1 MIVRIL
7 LIGYVLLGFFPK
19 YIVVDWKIAHLS
31 YLTALNTFSFI
42 YFIIRR
48 KFKDSYYTLKSEH
61 VLYFLFFIWGFVTLI
76 KTVNLA
82 ESLMIQTELFTQ
94 LISFISIY
102 LLTKQIGLNGIKF
115 VFYGLSLT
123 LFLET
128 SIILIEYFSN
138 FKYHLTSGRN
148 NIAFRG
154 ITGNINIA
162 AFSILLKIPVLFF
175 ILIKSNSFYKKLA
188 IYILSIL
195 SIFVIISVISSRA
208 SYLALLFMSLAF
220 IFSALIFKKY
230 LTKSIVKQVFLFAL
244 IPTALNII
252 LNVFIYAYVGKLTGK
267 SLVDR
272 VESLKIGDTSTSQ
285 RLRYYS
291 QAIDVFL
298 ENPFLGT
305 GIGSWELES
314 IKRDSQNIENYTVPY
329 HVHND
334 YLEILAE
341 TGLLGFTLY
350 FGIFFLTIYRLILFI
365 IKNREKLNENYW
377 SIVLIISLGIFFI
390 DSFFNFPFARTFMM
404 NQIFVLI
411 SLGLVGLESFNFE
424 TRKPNKKIFRFKST
438 ILKTSL
444 IVIIILYIP
453 VIYSQYRVG
462 KSYNEQAYLIGEFN
476 ANALNRSIDSA
487 NKLEIEYPNLTATAM
502 PLGFFKGVIYAKTPG
517 KEREAIKIFEKH
529 KKVNPYNFFGETQ
542 IGDLYYRLGVLDSA
556 KVYTKKAFYS
566 IPNNMIHFAN
576 YLKVLTRLSDTTEI
590 TNIRSKIKLNDD
602 LIDELYLLAMS
613 GLLDKDEGKE
623 VLKNAENITYSFDD
637 KNASKRVSIYVLNL
651 GKEKVLKAH
660 KIFNEGLALFDN
672 GKHIEALSK
681 FKESYEL
688 NPLERAYAY
697 NTANAYI
704 QIGDDQSAIFY
715 LNKIIN
721 DIDPNHGS
729 SFYLRGLIYYDM
741 GNKNRGCSDFKNAVS
756 LGFRPAEAILK
767 RFCY

>member
-1 MIVRIL
+1 M
-7 LIGYVLLGFFPK
+7 GFFPK
-19 YIVVDWKIAHLS
+19 YIVADWKIVHLS

-42 YFIIRR
+42 YLIAKE
-48 KFKDSYYTLKSEH
+48 KFKDSYYSLKSEH
-61 VLYFLFFIWGFVTLI
+61 VLYFLFFLWSFVTLI
-76 KTVNLA
+76 KSVNLS

-102 LLTKQIGLNGIKF
+102 LLLKIIGLSGINL
-115 VFYGLSLT
+115 VFIGLTLT
-123 LFLET
+123 LFLEI

-138 FKYHLTSGRN
+138 FIYHITSGRN

-162 AFSILLKIPVLFF
+162 AFSILLKIPILFF
-175 ILIKSNSFYKKLA
+175 ILIKTNSFYKKA
-188 IYILSIL
+188 AVYILSIL

-208 SYLALLFMSLAF
+208 SYVALLFMSLAF
-220 IFSALIFKKY
+220 ILSALIFKKH
-230 LTKSIVKQVFLFAL
+230 LTKRIVKQTLFFAL
-244 IPTALNII
+244 IPTLLNII
-252 LNVFIYAYVGKLTGK
+252 LNIFIYSYIGKQSGK
-267 SLVDR
+267 SVIDR

-291 QAIDVFL
+291 HALNAFL
-298 ENPFLGT
+298 ENPFLGI

-314 IKRDSQNIENYTVPY
+314 IKRDSKNIENYTVPY

-334 YLEILAE
+334 YLEVLAE
-341 TGLLGFTLY
+341 TGLLGFILY
-350 FGIFFLTIYRLILFI
+350 FGIFFLTVYRLILFT
-365 IKNREKLNENYW
+365 IKNREKLKENYW

-390 DSFFNFPFARTFMM
+390 DSFFNFPFARTFIM
-404 NQIFVLI
+404 NQIFLFI
-411 SLGLVGLESFNFE
+411 SLGLVGLNSFNFE
-424 TRKPNKKIFRFKST
+424 TIKPKKILFRFKST
-438 ILKTSL
+438 ILKTAL

-476 ANALNRSIDSA
+476 ANALNRSIDYA
-487 NKLEIEYPNLTATAM
+487 NRMEVEYPNLTATAM
-502 PLGFFKGVIYAKTPG
+502 PLGFFKGVIYAKSPG
-517 KEREAIKIFEKH
+517 KERDAIKIFKKH
-529 KKVNPYNFFGETQ
+529 KEDNPYNYFGESQ
-542 IGDLYYRLGVLDSA
+542 IGSLYYNLGKLDSA
-556 KVYTKKAFYS
+556 KIYTKKAFYG

-576 YLKVLTRLSDTTEI
+576 YLKVLTKLSDTTEI
-590 TNIRSKIKLNDD
+590 KNIRSKIRLNDN

-613 GLLDKDEGKE
+613 GLLDKDEGKD
-623 VLKNAENITYSFDD
+623 VLRSAEKITYSFDD
-637 KNASKRVSIYVLNL
+637 EFNSTRASIYILNL

-672 GKHIEALSK
+672 GKYNEALLK
-681 FKESYEL
+681 FKESHEM

-704 QIGDDQSAIFY
+704 RIGDDQSAIVY
-715 LNKIIN
+715 LDKIIN

-741 GNKNRGCSDFKNAVS
+741 GNKNSGCSDLRNAVN

-767 RFCY
+767 RFCF